1 MLYSIGERKE
11 TEMMNVTDKAAALI
25 GEALDTQRQND
36 SDVFRFS
43 RVDQDF
49 GLNID
54 EEHEG
59 DQVVLAGDRKV
70 LVIESEISQEL
81 DGTTID
87 AVDTPEGERL
97 TLLPFPSAE
106 SPA

>member
-1 MLYSIGERKE
+1 MI
-11 TEMMNVTDKAAALI
+11 NVTDKAAALI
-25 GEALDTQRQND
+25 GKALDAERQND

-43 RVDQDF
+43 RENQDF

-59 DQVVLAGDRKV
+59 DQVVQDGDRTV

-81 DGTTID
+81 DGTIID
-87 AVDTPEGERL
+87 TVDTPEGERL
-97 TLLPFPSAE
+97 TLLPPQVQ
-106 SPA
+106 